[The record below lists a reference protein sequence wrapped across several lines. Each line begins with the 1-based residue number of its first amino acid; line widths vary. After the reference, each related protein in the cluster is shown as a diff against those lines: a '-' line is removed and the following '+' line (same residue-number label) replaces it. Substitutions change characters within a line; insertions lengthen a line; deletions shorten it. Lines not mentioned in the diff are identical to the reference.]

1 MIYEV
6 NLYRVVGDTLI
17 GNIPKVVQVP
27 SKSDGSGAASVA
39 TIPFL
44 RIPGIFPSGIL

>member
-17 GNIPKVVQVP
+17 GKIPKVVQVP
-27 SKSDGSGAASVA
+27 SKSDGSGAASFSLEGYCVRQGA
-39 TIPFL
+39 
-44 RIPGIFPSGIL
+44 